1 MFAGFSFWRMRTHLT
16 AASLTLLLGSTLL
29 SSCGEVDDS
38 GKQATTAPATNAKPA
53 LAAAA
58 PAKDTPLNASV
69 YLEYSGGMKGFV
81 PKATAAT
88 QPTEFQQRVGN
99 LLTETYS
106 NPAVANARFYLLLKD
121 TVREPVKFQDL
132 LKVVQGQQD
141 RAALGTEL
149 PDMLTTVL
157 SRPEAARGVSVIIS
171 DFVYGAENKASSSQL
186 TNLIKVALVPVRR
199 QNLAVAVLGEV
210 SRFEGT
216 FHPAV
221 ITPVTKR
228 VLKDGHLPYYIWV
241 VGPPAEVARYVH
253 TILPSPAPE
262 VQQAYFGLSFPGTPA
277 AAVLTGLP
285 AGSALAPTGDAS
297 ISFAGATASQSL
309 DVEDA
314 RKGSEF
320 TVALNLRKLPVAWQQ
335 AVFLNQNLRVQLPG
349 GTASLATNSAR
360 ELTAAEKNTAALAPY
375 THIVRVRLGQLPA
388 GRSQLTLSLPAPGV
402 PAWANQWSTE
412 NDNLP
417 GAVPHTYRLSEILA
431 GLRATFPAEPTP
443 VFTTT
448 FTLANQD

>member
-1 MFAGFSFWRMRTHLT
+1 
-16 AASLTLLLGSTLL
+16 
-29 SSCGEVDDS
+29 
-38 GKQATTAPATNAKPA
+38 
-53 LAAAA
+53 
-58 PAKDTPLNASV
+58 
-69 YLEYSGGMKGFV
+69 MKGFV

-88 QPTEFQQRVGN
+88 QPTEFQQLVGG

-106 NPAVANARFYLLLKD
+106 NPAVASSRFYLLLKD

-157 SRPEAARGVSVIIS
+157 SRPDAAREVSVIIS

-241 VGPPAEVARYVH
+241 VGPPAAVARYVR
-253 TILPSPAPE
+253 TVLPRSAPA
-262 VQQAYFGLSFPGTPA
+262 VQQAYFGLSFPNTPA
-277 AAVLTGLP
+277 GAVLTGLP
-285 AGSALAPTGDAS
+285 AGNALAPSGDAS
-297 ISFAGATASQSL
+297 ISFAGATASRSL

-314 RKGSEF
+314 RKGGEF
-320 TVALNLRKLPVAWQQ
+320 TIALNLSQLPLAWQQ
-335 AVFLNQNLRVQLPG
+335 PAFLNQHLRVQLPAG
-349 GTASLATNSAR
+349 SASLAPGSAR
-360 ELTAAEKNTAALAPY
+360 ELTSDQKNTAALAPY
-375 THIVRVRLGQLPA
+375 THSVRVRLSQLST
-388 GRSQLTLSLPAPGV
+388 GSSTLTLSLPAPGV
-402 PAWANQWSTE
+402 PAWVSQWSTE

-417 GAVPHTYRLSEILA
+417 GPVPHTYRLTEILA
-431 GLRATFPAEPTP
+431 GLRATFPAEPAP
-443 VFTTT
+443 VFATT